1 MKYENMVR
9 NAGLMVTDWEHQKK
23 SKDLDLYIFNP
34 IIFLSQLPLIHRLTY
49 SIAVLSGTIQY

>member
-9 NAGLMVTDWEHQKK
+9 NAGLMVMDWGLQNK
-23 SKDLDLYIFNP
+23 SKDLDIYIFNP
-34 IIFLSQLPLIHRLTY
+34 FLIQLPLIHRL